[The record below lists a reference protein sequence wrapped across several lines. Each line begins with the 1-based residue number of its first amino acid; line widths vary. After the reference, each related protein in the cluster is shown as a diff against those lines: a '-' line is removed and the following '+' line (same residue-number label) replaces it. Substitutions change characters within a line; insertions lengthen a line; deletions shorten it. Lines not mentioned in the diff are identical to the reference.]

1 MTIKS
6 VVAATALAALMA
18 APAFA
23 QQGGGRMQRTPEE
36 MEAAFVKGDA
46 NKDGKLDKAE
56 FKTTLPEQFQSM
68 IDDERLTQIVTM
80 RDTDKDGFLS
90 KAEFSAPMQR
100 PPQ

>member
-18 APAFA
+18 APALA

-36 MEAAFVKGDA
+36 MEAAFVKADV

-56 FKTTLPEQFQSM
+56 FKTTLPEQFQAM
-68 IDDERLTQIVTM
+68 IDDERLAQIMTM
-80 RDTDKDGFLS
+80 RDTNKDGFLS
-90 KAEFSAPMQR
+90 KEEFKAPMQR

>member
-6 VVAATALAALMA
+6 VVAATMLAALMA
-18 APAFA
+18 APSFA
-23 QQGGGRMQRTPEE
+23 QRPAPRTPEE
-36 MEAAFVKGDA
+36 TEAAFVKADV

-56 FKTTLPEQFQSM
+56 FKTSLPEQFQSM
-68 IDDERLTQIVTM
+68 IDDERLAQIVTS